1 MKEMKYNF
9 LNCKIPRESEGA
21 SSMSQFTE
29 IKGVVPV
36 LSTPLNSSQKLD
48 SKTLRREI
56 EWVGKQGVET
66 VATGMVSEILKMS
79 LAERKELTEA
89 ICTYTRE
96 FKMNSI
102 VSCGQETPE
111 QTIALVIHAQNSGAT
126 AVMVNPPIASKLSD
140 DEVFNYFAAV
150 FNNTV
155 IPIVVQDASGY
166 VGYSI
171 NVTVL
176 ARLFKEYSERI
187 YFKPEAVPIGQRLSD
202 LRDATGGKARIFEG
216 TGGAHLVDSF
226 ARGVIGTM
234 PGADLSW
241 AMVKLWDSLLAGDW
255 KRINLI
261 NGAIA
266 NMVNLMPTL
275 DAYIAIEKHL
285 LKKQDVFENTF
296 KIEPVSF
303 TFDKETQN
311 EAERIFE
318 YLEEIAR

>member
-1 MKEMKYNF
+1 M
-9 LNCKIPRESEGA
+9 
-21 SSMSQFTE
+21 SMSQY
-29 IKGVVPV
+29 IKIEGVVPV
-36 LSTPLNSSQKLD
+36 LSTPLDSSHKLD
-48 SKTLRREI
+48 SITLRREI
-56 EWVGKQGVET
+56 EWVGQQGVKT
-66 VATGMVSEILKMS
+66 VATGMVSEILKMN
-79 LAERKELTEA
+79 LVERKELTEA
-89 ICTYTRE
+89 VCAFTQE

-111 QTIALVIHAQNSGAT
+111 QTIDLVIHAQNFGAT
-126 AVMVNPPIASKLSD
+126 AVMINPPIASKLSD
-140 DEVFNYFAAV
+140 DEIFGYFAAV
-150 FNNTV
+150 FNKTV

-171 NVTVL
+171 NVNVL
-176 ARLFKEYSERI
+176 AKLFKEYSERI

-202 LRDATGGKARIFEG
+202 LRDATAGKARIFEG

-226 ARGVIGTM
+226 ARGVVGTM

-241 AMVKLWDSLLAGDW
+241 AMVKLWDSLLVSDW
-255 KRINLI
+255 KKINLI

-285 LKKQDVFENTF
+285 LRKQNIFKNTL

-303 TFDKETQN
+303 TFDKETQA
-311 EAERIFE
+311 EADRIFD
-318 YLEEIAR
+318 YLDKIAR